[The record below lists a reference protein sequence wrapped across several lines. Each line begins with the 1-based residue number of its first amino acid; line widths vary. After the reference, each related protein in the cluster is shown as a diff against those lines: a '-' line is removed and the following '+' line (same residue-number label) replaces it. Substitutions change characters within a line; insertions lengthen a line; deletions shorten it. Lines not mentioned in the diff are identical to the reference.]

1 MAFWFKAG
9 SNPGSSRQVEFIMDS
24 DSDKSKLPTSS
35 APGTQQDTDDV
46 INLPVGKG
54 SMAFSIA
61 TGKIFMLN
69 SSDTWVEV
77 G

>member
-35 APGTQQDTDDV
+35 APGTQ
-46 INLPVGKG
+46 
-54 SMAFSIA
+54 
-61 TGKIFMLN
+61 
-69 SSDTWVEV
+69 
-77 G
+77 

>member
-9 SNPGSSRQVEFIMDS
+9 SDPGSSRQVEFVMDS

-35 APGTQQDTDDV
+35 ALGTQQDADDV

>member
-9 SNPGSSRQVEFIMDS
+9 SNPGSSRQVEFVMDS
-24 DSDKSKLPTSS
+24 DSDKNNLPTSS
-35 APGTQQDTDDV
+35 APGTQQDADDV

-54 SMAFSIA
+54 SAAFSIA
-61 TGKIFMLN
+61 TGKVFMLN

>member
-9 SNPGSSRQVEFIMDS
+9 SDPGSSRQVEFVMDS

-35 APGTQQDTDDV
+35 APGTQQGEDDV
-46 INLPVGKG
+46 VNLPVGKG
-54 SMAFSIA
+54 SVALSIA